1 MEVSIKYD
9 KARARWRLETHIP
22 TGEPDRP
29 YKRQRRWF
37 KSEEIARAE
46 GAKFKDSVRVHGV
59 AAVQIDL
66 GQYNRFLT
74 LDHKAQAAGLTL
86 EACVDR
92 SIAAELAAKASP
104 LLDDAVL
111 QFVLQRR
118 SDGAVKAWETALNK
132 YLTRFTAVV
141 SNKRTCDVTL
151 AELDAFVL
159 KSSQNQETRA
169 NVRRV
174 LVNFCGY
181 AKDRGWMSDN
191 LAMRVP
197 TPRIV
202 REEPEIII
210 HENAKRLL
218 EDCWQHQAELVPYL
232 ALRLFTGLRKSSVL
246 KMTWEEIKVG
256 KGIILKAKN
265 AKTRARAYL
274 EGFPPILWEWLKP
287 FERAKGP
294 VARQHFAKEV
304 EVRAAALEIAI
315 PRSSFRHTFSTYHV
329 AAFRNAAET
338 AQLVAHRESPRTLWT
353 HYVGIASEEEGK
365 AFFAIKPPTTAPTFS
380 SLGKCASKVAL
391 YREHQGQ
398 VTSPHPSQSLSQH
411 T

>member
-1 MEVSIKYD
+1 MEVSIKFD
-9 KARARWRLETHIP
+9 KGRARWRLETHLP
-22 TGEPDRP
+22 TGDPEKP

-37 KSEEIARAE
+37 KSEEVARAE
-46 GAKFKDSVRVHGV
+46 AVKFKESVRVHGV

-66 GQYNRFLT
+66 GQYNRYLT
-74 LDHKAQAAGLTL
+74 LDNRAKAAGLTL

-92 SIAAELAAKASP
+92 SIAISEASKTTP
-104 LLDDAVL
+104 YLDDAVI

-132 YLTRFTAVV
+132 YLTRFIAHAG
-141 SNKRTCDVTL
+141 NKRTCEVTL
-151 AELDAFVL
+151 AELDSFVL
-159 KSSQNQETRA
+159 KVSKNQETRA

-181 AKDRGWMSDN
+181 AKDRGWMAEN

-197 TPRIV
+197 TPRVI
-202 REEPEIII
+202 REEPKIIV
-210 HENAKRLL
+210 HADAKRLL
-218 EDCWQHQAELVPYL
+218 DDCWQHQAELVPYL
-232 ALRLFTGLRKSSVL
+232 ALRLFTGLRKASVL

-265 AKTRARAYL
+265 AKTRVRAYL
-274 EGFPPILWEWLKP
+274 EGFPPVLWEWLKA

-304 EVRAAALEIAI
+304 ELRASKLEIAI

-365 AFFAIKPPTTAPTFS
+365 AFFNIKPPSVTPTFS
-380 SLGKCASKVAL
+380 ALGKCAAKVAL
-391 YREHQGQ
+391 YREGLDRGA
-398 VTSPHPSQSLSQH
+398 SPRS
-411 T
+411 